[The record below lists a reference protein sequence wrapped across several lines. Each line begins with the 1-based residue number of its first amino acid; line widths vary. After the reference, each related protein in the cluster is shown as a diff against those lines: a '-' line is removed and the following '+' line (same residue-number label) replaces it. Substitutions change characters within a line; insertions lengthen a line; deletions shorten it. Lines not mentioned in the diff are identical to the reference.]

1 MDTTEPLLRP
11 SRDAT
16 GNEDILDEIC
26 YLISDENIYQFIISQ
41 ISTLSSVIQA
51 WIYRVDRSRMNDFR
65 YAYAEE
71 KNKEK
76 DNKGEGS
83 SSSIVT
89 LLVMDGVCN
98 NRTNKKR

>member
-1 MDTTEPLLRP
+1 
-11 SRDAT
+11 
-16 GNEDILDEIC
+16 
-26 YLISDENIYQFIISQ
+26 
-41 ISTLSSVIQA
+41 
-51 WIYRVDRSRMNDFR
+51 MNDLR

-89 LLVMDGVCN
+89 LLVVDRVCN
-98 NRTNKKR
+98 DGTEKER